1 MAIVTATRS
10 SEVAMK
16 FLVTLAIL
24 TGLVVP
30 SLSQTAAQSAKGKDE
45 LKSLPEIRL
54 QDFDGKSVKAAS
66 LKADVYVFDFWATWC
81 GPCLAEIPVWNQLQA
96 KYGDQGLK
104 VVGVT
109 LASGDANEVKPF
121 VAKRNMKY
129 TVLMGDD
136 DQTYDLNLIGFP
148 TTYVVTGDMKLFSK
162 YVGANPRKA
171 AKIEADIQEILKR
184 KNNPA
189 TKLAGNQ

>member
-1 MAIVTATRS
+1 
-10 SEVAMK
+10 MK

-30 SLSQTAAQSAKGKDE
+30 SLSRPAPQSANGNQE
-45 LKSLPEIRL
+45 LKPLPEIRL
-54 QDFDGKSVKAAS
+54 QDFDGKPVKAAS
-66 LKADVYVFDFWATWC
+66 LKARVYVFDFWATWC

-96 KYGDQGLK
+96 KYGDQGVK

-129 TVLMGDD
+129 IVLMGDD
-136 DQTYDLNLIGFP
+136 DQTYDLNVIGFP
-148 TTYVVTGDMKLFSK
+148 TTYVVTGDMKVYSK
-162 YVGANPRKA
+162 YIGTSAHKA
-171 AKIEADIQEILKR
+171 AKIEADVQEILKR
-184 KNNPA
+184 KNNLA
-189 TKLAGNQ
+189 TKTAGDH